1 MNRKPTKKEAKKV
14 ATAVKRMFMANR
26 EDLPYVADKEYFF
39 SRNWDTCQEIH
50 WEGGDFEW
58 AVKFADYYNSAHS
71 EFFVE
76 PYNGFVLCVYRNEDY
91 VKPAK
96 PAKPALTQD
105 EEIARAM
112 VEIEKFFEKHGEA
125 LGKALESAAIEI
137 LTNPVRD

>member
-1 MNRKPTKKEAKKV
+1 MYKKPTKQEAKKV
-14 ATAVKRMFMANR
+14 ATAVKRRFWANR

-39 SRNWDTCQEIH
+39 SGSTKCQEIH

-58 AVKFADYYNSAHS
+58 AVRFAGYYNDSQN

-76 PYNGFVLCVYRNEDY
+76 PYNGFVLCVYKREDY
-91 VKPAK
+91 VK

-112 VEIEKFFEKHGEA
+112 VEIEKFFDKHGAA